1 MIGQSDNKER
11 FAIIFVKDEKL
22 LDEVKY
28 LRGRVFFGRNEKEED
43 EFDNYSH
50 HLAVIDNEEGKIIG
64 SYRLLLG
71 SDAKK
76 HSGFYSETEF
86 DLTNIKK
93 NCKGQV
99 LEMSRACV
107 LSPYR
112 KFPIIKFM
120 WKQIISFM
128 MENEVKYIFGCPSI
142 ENLDPDYVGKI
153 IAYFKSGCFSADN
166 FRAYPLKEKACKYNP
181 YTGNFDLKEILSSL
195 PSLIKGYLKMGAL
208 ICSEPALDSYFK
220 TVDFFMMLDVEK
232 MNISYRKKFNDKN
245 I

>member
-1 MIGQSDNKER
+1 MQYSDSKER
-11 FAIIFVKDEKL
+11 FSIIFVRDEKL
-22 LDEVKY
+22 LNEVKH
-28 LRGRVFFGRNEKEED
+28 LRGRVFFGKDGKEED
-43 EFDNYSH
+43 EFDNFSH
-50 HLAVIDNEEGKIIG
+50 HLAVMDKEKDEIIG

-76 HSGFYSETEF
+76 HNGFYSETEF

-93 NCKGQV
+93 NCHGQV

-107 LSPYR
+107 LSDYR
-112 KFPIIKFM
+112 KFPILKFM

-128 MENEVKYIFGCPSI
+128 LENEVKYIFGCPSI
-142 ENLDPDYVGKI
+142 ENPDANYVGKI
-153 IAYFKSGCFSADN
+153 VSYFKAGCFSGDD
-166 FRAYPLKEKACKYNP
+166 FRVYPLKEKIYKYVP
-181 YTGNFDLKEILSSL
+181 YTGDLDLKEILGGL

-208 ICSEPALDSYFK
+208 ICSEPAFDGYFK

-232 MNISYRKKFNDKN
+232 MNISYRKKFNDQN

>member
-1 MIGQSDNKER
+1 MQHSDSKER
-11 FAIIFVKDEKL
+11 FAIILVKDEKL

-28 LRGRVFFGRNEKEED
+28 LRGRVFFDKNEKEED
-43 EFDNYSH
+43 DFDSYSH
-50 HLAVIDNEEGKIIG
+50 HLAAIDKEKNEIIG

-76 HSGFYSETEF
+76 HHGFYSETEF

-93 NCKGQV
+93 NCQGQV

-107 LSPYR
+107 LSSYR
-112 KFPIIKFM
+112 RFPILKFM

-128 MENEVKYIFGCPSI
+128 LDNKVKYIFGCPSI
-142 ENLDPDYVGKI
+142 ENMDADYVGKLVS
-153 IAYFKSGCFSADN
+153 YFKANCFSQDH
-166 FRAYPLKEKACKYNP
+166 FRAYPLKEKICRYNS
-181 YTGNFDLKEILSSL
+181 YTGNLDTKEILSSL

-208 ICSEPALDSYFK
+208 ICSEPAQDNYFR

-232 MNISYRKKFNDKN
+232 MNILYRKKFNGEN

>member
-1 MIGQSDNKER
+1 MQYSDSKER
-11 FAIIFVKDEKL
+11 FAIVFVKDEKL

-28 LRGRVFFGRNEKEED
+28 LRGRVFFGKNEKEED
-43 EFDNYSH
+43 EFDSYSH
-50 HLAVIDNEEGKIIG
+50 HLAVIDKEKNEIIG

-71 SDAKK
+71 SDSKA

-93 NCKGQV
+93 NCQGQV

-107 LSPYR
+107 LDSYR

-120 WKQIISFM
+120 WKRIISFM

-142 ENLDPDYVGKI
+142 EILDAGYVGKMVS
-153 IAYFKSGCFSADN
+153 YFKANCFSGDDL
-166 FRAYPLKEKACKYNP
+166 RVYPLKEKACKYNL
-181 YTGNFDLKEILSSL
+181 YTGNLDTKEIISSL

-208 ICSEPALDSYFK
+208 ICSEPALDERFK